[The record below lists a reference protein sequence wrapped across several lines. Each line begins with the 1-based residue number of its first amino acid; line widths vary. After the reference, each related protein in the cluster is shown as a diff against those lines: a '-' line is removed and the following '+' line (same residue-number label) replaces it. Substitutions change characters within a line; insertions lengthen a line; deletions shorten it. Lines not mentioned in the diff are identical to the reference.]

1 MKIRHFLLL
10 LFIITI
16 NTASAVPVNFSG
28 RLIEGVPCV
37 INNNR
42 PINIDFGDDLVVALV
57 PTKDGKTYI
66 QDIDFEWE
74 CNGISSGTDVIFS
87 FDGAPSDFD
96 KDLLA
101 INEQDDIALQL
112 YQGSRS
118 LKLNS
123 DFTYTYR
130 SDNDTP
136 DLKASLVKNSSSSAR
151 VYAGAFTANA
161 TLTVAYQ

>member
-1 MKIRHFLLL
+1 MRTRHFLLP
-10 LFIITI
+10 LFIIVI

-42 PINIDFGDDLVVALV
+42 PIDIDFGDDLVVALV

-112 YQGSRS
+112 YQGSNS
-118 LKLNS
+118 LKINS
-123 DFTYTYR
+123 NFSYTYH
-130 SDNDTP
+130 SDHDTP
-136 DLKASLVKNSSSSAR
+136 DLKASLVKSSSSSAR
-151 VYAGAFTANA
+151 VHAGAFTANA